1 MDILLSFFELSGSER
16 RDQAKNLPHQ
26 HTYITA
32 FYVPKKEESECLLFT
47 LSCLAFG
54 HEMDDATLGIQ

>member
-1 MDILLSFFELSGSER
+1 MDILLSFFELSGSE
-16 RDQAKNLPHQ
+16 ASKES
-26 HTYITA
+26 TA
-32 FYVPKKEESECLLFT
+32 PTHIHYSILCTQKEESECLLFT

>member
-32 FYVPKKEESECLLFT
+32 FYVPKKKKVNAYYSHY
-47 LSCLAFG
+47 LA
-54 HEMDDATLGIQ
+54 